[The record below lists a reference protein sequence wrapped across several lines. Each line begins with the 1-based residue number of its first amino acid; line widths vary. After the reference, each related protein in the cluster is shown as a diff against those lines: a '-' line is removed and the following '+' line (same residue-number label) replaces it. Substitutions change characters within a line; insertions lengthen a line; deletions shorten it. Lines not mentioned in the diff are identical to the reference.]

1 MKARYRHL
9 LDHSVNSTLSAIEI
23 YNKPDFCDREQVFT
37 VLIVVAWESL
47 LKAKILKENR
57 NKLTSLYV
65 KDGRR
70 YKRNRSGGHLTIGIA
85 ECLRRCQVSPIVREN
100 IIQLVAV
107 RDAAIHLTSNS
118 PTLPYLTFSLGAATL
133 RNYAKLLDQWFDL
146 SLNEYNFYILPLG
159 FSYPFQTISVADL
172 SREPEDIQ
180 NIIKNVSASQFSGN
194 TEDQG
199 FHLLC
204 ELKTTLLSAKKIT
217 DATDFV
223 TAIDSSAKNAV
234 IVRRDI
240 KLIDLYPFTWTQIW
254 HKLKAENPRLKQ
266 NQLNDFIKNH
276 KIKGNPKYS
285 AYNFRNKQ
293 EEARGPGPSTAVI
306 YNSDAVSL
314 ITERLKKV
322 VQRSS

>member
-1 MKARYRHL
+1 MKARYKHL
-9 LDHSVNSTLSAIEI
+9 LDHSVNASLSGIEI
-23 YNKPDFCDREQVFT
+23 YNKPDFRDREQVFT

-47 LKAKILKENR
+47 LKAKILKENQ

-70 YKRNRSGGHLTIGIA
+70 YKRNRSGTHLTIGIE

-107 RDAAIHLTSNS
+107 RDAAIHLTGDS

-133 RNYAKLLDQWFDL
+133 RNYAKLLDQWFRV

-159 FSYPFQTISVADL
+159 FSYPFQTISVTDL

-180 NIIKNVSASQFSGN
+180 TIIKNVSAQQSSGK
-194 TEDQG
+194 TQDRG

-204 ELKTTLLSAKKIT
+204 ELKTTLISAKKIT
-217 DATDFV
+217 DTTDFV
-223 TAIDSSAKNAV
+223 TAVDSSVKDAV
-234 IVRRDI
+234 IVRRDVN
-240 KLIDLYPFTWTQIW
+240 LIDQYPFTWTQIW
-254 HKLKAENPRLKQ
+254 HKLKTVNPGLKQ

-293 EEARGPGPSTAVI
+293 EEARGPGPSTSII
-306 YNSDAVSL
+306 YNNDAVSL
-314 ITERLKKV
+314 ITEGLKKI
-322 VQRSS
+322 VQNS